1 MLPRRRNV
9 SHTYTRPLCYWSLCV
24 DINTNEAPPVKH
36 MGWPSACSPTS
47 PLRRTSFDPD
57 TPPSPP
63 AEKTFIY
70 DHLKATDPCLHPSL
84 LHHHGQFIAHNQ
96 GPTPHSVMV
105 PQFSYSATRLHHDII
120 PATPINW
127 VEDITRDSDPKFE
140 DKTDDRLL
148 WKGTTTGMWAGEDMR
163 WRNQHRMR
171 LVRLANQLNG
181 TIDVLRSTSPT
192 ERVGE
197 TVQMSMARVNPAM
210 LDVTFTGE
218 PHSCSEGICEV
229 VRDEYEFRKH
239 QSVETSGSYKYIL
252 DVRELQLVFPLFLTI
267 TLTWNRSTET
277 AGLRGS
283 NASWSP
289 TRSFSNQLYSGN
301 GSKNAYNRG
310 SITSPSK
317 SIYRICTI
325 RWRFSGVGA

>member
-1 MLPRRRNV
+1 
-9 SHTYTRPLCYWSLCV
+9 
-24 DINTNEAPPVKH
+24 
-36 MGWPSACSPTS
+36 
-47 PLRRTSFDPD
+47 
-57 TPPSPP
+57 
-63 AEKTFIY
+63 
-70 DHLKATDPCLHPSL
+70 
-84 LHHHGQFIAHNQ
+84 
-96 GPTPHSVMV
+96 MV
-105 PQFSYSATRLHHDII
+105 PQFSYSSTSLHHDIL

-127 VEDITRDSDPKFE
+127 VEDITRESDPKFE

-148 WKGTTTGMWAGEDMR
+148 WKGSTTGMWAGEDTR

-197 TVQMSMARVNPAM
+197 SVQMSMARVNPAM
-210 LDVTFTGE
+210 LDVSFTGE
-218 PHSCSEGICEV
+218 PHSCAEGTCEV
-229 VRDEYEFRKH
+229 VRDEYEFRKYH
-239 QSVETSGSYKYIL
+239 SVEKSGSYKYIL
-252 DVRELQLVFPLFLTI
+252 DVRELQLVFPLSLTM

-289 TRSFSNQLYSGN
+289 TRSFSNQLYSEN
-301 GSKNAYNRG
+301 GSKNACNRG

-325 RWRFSGVGA
+325 R